1 MIRSLL
7 ATVTAFATFSL
18 VSGYLAIDVV
28 RSESG
33 TLATVTGAGASSLPH
48 ATTARSVAD
57 AMHITAS
64 RVDSV
69 EFRIGAW
76 VNVEEIGRQSASDTV
91 RSENM

>member
-28 RSESG
+28 RGESG
-33 TLATVTGAGASSLPH
+33 ALATVTGAGASLFSH

-57 AMHITAS
+57 AMHITAN

-76 VNVEEIGRQSASDTV
+76 VNVGEIRRTFGSDTARLKNV
-91 RSENM
+91 